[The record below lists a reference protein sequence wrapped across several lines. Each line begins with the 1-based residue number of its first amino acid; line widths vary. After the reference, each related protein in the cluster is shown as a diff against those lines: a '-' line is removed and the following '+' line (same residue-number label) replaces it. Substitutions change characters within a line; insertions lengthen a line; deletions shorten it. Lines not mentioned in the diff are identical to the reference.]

1 MNMKKK
7 KLIAS
12 ILAVA
17 SILTVISSAHAK
29 VEPNREDPGTYPFKW
44 PVPDSSKIN
53 SDFGYRKDPITG
65 KKVLHAGLDIA
76 PVKRGVPGDKI
87 VAAYHG
93 TVIRSERSSSY
104 GFVVYINHELRKND
118 WVQTRYAHMR
128 KKPSVKK
135 NEEVSKGT
143 KLGEMGETGQ
153 VTGVHLHFETRESSK
168 EPDTSNK
175 SEPVDPLNYVEQP
188 RSLDVRS
195 TVDEDG
201 FVPNPYNEQYS
212 EETSDQ

>member
-1 MNMKKK
+1 MKKK
-7 KLIAS
+7 KLIVS
-12 ILAVA
+12 ILTVA
-17 SILTVISSAHAK
+17 SILTAISSAHAQF
-29 VEPNREDPGTYPFKW
+29 EPNREDPGTYPFKW
-44 PVPDSSKIN
+44 PVPDSNKIN
-53 SDFGYRKDPITG
+53 SDFGYRKDPHTG
-65 KKVLHAGLDIA
+65 KRVLHAGLDIA

-153 VTGVHLHFETRESSK
+153 VTGVHLHFGTTRFNLTE
-168 EPDTSNK
+168 NIA
-175 SEPVDPLNYVEQP
+175 
-188 RSLDVRS
+188 
-195 TVDEDG
+195 
-201 FVPNPYNEQYS
+201 
-212 EETSDQ
+212 